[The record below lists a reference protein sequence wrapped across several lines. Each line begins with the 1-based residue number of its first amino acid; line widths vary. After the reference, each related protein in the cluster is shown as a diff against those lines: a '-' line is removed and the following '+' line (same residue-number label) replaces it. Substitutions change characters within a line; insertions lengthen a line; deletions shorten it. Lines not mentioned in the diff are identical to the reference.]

1 MAQAELK
8 TVASL
13 DDRAFSAG
21 LGRMKSHTDTF
32 GAGLGRLK
40 GMIAG
45 AFTISAITSFTK
57 SLMNMA
63 DDMMTTAETFGLSV
77 ESVLALQSA
86 MAGSGMGA
94 EDMMRIFGRLKDS
107 QAEVANKNKI
117 MLDAVAALGIGYQE
131 FMALPIDRLLARI
144 GEKYVEAGRS
154 TQAFGA
160 ISDIFGQRIGPAV
173 IEVLERINTQ
183 GLDGFIEKSKEAADA
198 TRQFAAASDYLEES
212 IVRMKQTSMTTMSKV
227 VELLASSANVYARML
242 EGKSYSE
249 AVFLEALEYDKRKSP
264 AAAPGAAPGAAPPE
278 KTWQET
284 PEGVKALEAWYR
296 KKEELMLRDMS
307 LADQAAWHERELRAV
322 QADAAAAAVNDS
334 KTYYELENKIF
345 ELKKKIRDIE
355 EKQAKAKEA
364 RIEKE
369 LAASRDQLEVL
380 RDAGEQQAAI
390 AEGRGIPVPDMAR
403 VDSMQ
408 RMGGIVGGVA
418 GAGSQ
423 AARIAERQLATAEA
437 MRELEAETNR
447 KLANIEMRLKELQED

>member
-13 DDRAFSAG
+13 DDRGFSAG

-77 ESVLALQSA
+77 ESVLALQTA

-117 MLDAVAALGIGYQE
+117 MLDAVAALGIGYRE

-249 AVFLEALEYDKRKSP
+249 AVFLEALEYDKRNSP
-264 AAAPGAAPGAAPPE
+264 SDAPGAPPPPPE
-278 KTWQET
+278 KPWQET
-284 PEGVKALEAWYR
+284 PEGVKALEAWFR

-322 QADAAAAAVNDS
+322 QADAAAAAFNS

-369 LAASRDQLEVL
+369 LAAYRDQLEIL

-437 MRELEAETNR
+437 MRELVAETNR
-447 KLANIEMRLKELQED
+447 KLADVAVRLKELRED

>member
-21 LGRMKSHTDTF
+21 LGQMKSHTDTF

-63 DDMMTTAETFGLSV
+63 DDMVTTAETFGLSV

-86 MAGSGMGA
+86 MAGSAVGA

-117 MLDAVAALGIGYQE
+117 MLNAVAALGIGYEE

-227 VELLASSANVYARML
+227 VELLASSANVYARMF

-264 AAAPGAAPGAAPPE
+264 AAAPGAAPPE

-284 PEGVKALEAWYR
+284 PEGVKALEAWFR

-307 LADQAAWHERELRAV
+307 LAEQAAWHERELKAV

-364 RIEKE
+364 RVEKE

-437 MRELEAETNR
+437 MRILETETNR
-447 KLANIEMRLKELQED
+447 KLADIEMRLKELQED